1 MDVINNKDKLGTATE
16 KLVEMV
22 GERQGLRSL
31 DGGKYGSNNGFDH
44 VFQNTDGSVTILLD
58 SKQMTE
64 AGAKLSPAAAGKTV
78 QMSDEWVEK
87 VLDNLVATSPA
98 AIAIEKALR
107 NGTLVK
113 GVAAIDKS
121 SGKLIILR
129 VQ

>member
-1 MDVINNKDKLGTATE
+1 
-16 KLVEMV
+16 
-22 GERQGLRSL
+22 
-31 DGGKYGSNNGFDH
+31 
-44 VFQNTDGSVTILLD
+44 
-58 SKQMTE
+58 MTE

-87 VLDNLVATSPA
+87 VLDNLVPTSPA

>member
-1 MDVINNKDKLGTATE
+1 MTGPLMRIIWQKDLSFKT
-16 KLVEMV
+16 VSDPV
-22 GERQGLRSL
+22 PP
-31 DGGKYGSNNGFDH
+31 
-44 VFQNTDGSVTILLD
+44 
-58 SKQMTE
+58 MTE

-87 VLDNLVATSPA
+87 VLDNLVPTSPA
-98 AIAIEKALR
+98 AIAIEKSLR

-113 GVAAIDKS
+113 GVAAIDKN